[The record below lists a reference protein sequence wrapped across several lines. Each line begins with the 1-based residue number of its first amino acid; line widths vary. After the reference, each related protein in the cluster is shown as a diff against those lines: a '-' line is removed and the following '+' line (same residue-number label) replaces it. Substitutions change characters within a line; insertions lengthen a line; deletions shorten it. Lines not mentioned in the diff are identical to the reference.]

1 MIKNAPLIAS
11 SIIALLVS
19 ILLIIAIFTIVSQM
33 KKITRLQKPLNQE
46 LSDEDPQRKSRAF
59 PDDSKNNIDENKNKE
74 IEISELKMQLKDL
87 RKENDRLQV
96 VEFTASRDKEKL
108 EKALK
113 DQNNEIEKVLRDKNN
128 ESNEKIQML
137 ESEVA
142 ELTLK
147 LSKEMSGKKINE
159 LSVPHMGDLDLKK
172 QNLEFQKTVTE
183 LKEEIRK
190 KEVEIEKLKLKNDEL
205 KNIVDDL
212 ERTKG
217 LSTEK
222 SQKIENLN
230 KDIENLNKELELLK
244 IKPSTNQFQ
253 YSDGAATSNQPT
265 TLKNNMDISTLLAEN
280 EDLKEKLH
288 DALDNK
294 INEEE
299 KARVRS
305 FINSC
310 NNDARVDDVSI
321 DGAEYKL
328 TVKRISGNVFF
339 GDIKER
345 LSKLSKKNG
354 ANVEGDEL
362 NNISRRVER
371 IFEGQDT
378 KISFEDFDKIYNK
391 FHSPEKSIRSK
402 YRPKHTTNIIVDE
415 TPEMNRN
422 IWKAR
427 VRSFINSCNNNARV
441 DDVSID
447 DAEYKLTVKKTG
459 GYVLFSNIKERLS
472 KLSKKNGA
480 NVEGDELNNISRR
493 VERILEGQD
502 KKISVED
509 FEKIYYKFYGPEENI
524 SLEAYNGCKINQ
536 LSSTAKI

>member
-1 MIKNAPLIAS
+1 MKFTKEDMIKNAPLIAS

-113 DQNNEIEKVLRDKNN
+113 DQNNELEKVLRDKNN

-371 IFEGQDT
+371 I
-378 KISFEDFDKIYNK
+378 
-391 FHSPEKSIRSK
+391 
-402 YRPKHTTNIIVDE
+402 
-415 TPEMNRN
+415 
-422 IWKAR
+422 
-427 VRSFINSCNNNARV
+427 
-441 DDVSID
+441 
-447 DAEYKLTVKKTG
+447 
-459 GYVLFSNIKERLS
+459 
-472 KLSKKNGA
+472 
-480 NVEGDELNNISRR
+480 
-493 VERILEGQD
+493 LEGQD